1 MYELTD
7 IVIENIRKELI
18 RDFSKLKSLLSYDEL
33 NVMSATKDVYSK
45 IDLYVRQMFLQL
57 MQAVYKKVTKRT
69 CPYNYAW
76 LESFLLEYDEVS
88 KYVYANEFE
97 RKRDRLAEALI
108 ASTKK
113 NEEIDAA
120 LRYLSFMLTAYAVRV
135 TDQVVL
141 TAYRDMGIDAVRWKA
156 EKDNKTCTICK
167 HRNGHIYDIEQIP
180 PKPHLNCRCEYEEVC
195 YGVTPESYRRNRK
208 NIKKR

>member
-7 IVIENIRKELI
+7 IAIENIRKELI

-33 NVMSATKDVYSK
+33 NVMSATKAVYSK

-108 ASTKK
+108 ASPKK

-180 PKPHLNCRCEYEEVC
+180 PKPHLNCRCEYEEV
-195 YGVTPESYRRNRK
+195 
-208 NIKKR
+208 

>member
-7 IVIENIRKELI
+7 IVVENIRKELI

-33 NVMSATKDVYSK
+33 NVMSATKAVYSK

-108 ASTKK
+108 ASPKK

-141 TAYRDMGIDAVRWKA
+141 MAYRDMGMDAVRWKA

-167 HRNGHIYDIEQIP
+167 HRNGHIYDIEQVP
-180 PKPHLNCRCEYEEVC
+180 PKPHLNCRCEYEEV
-195 YGVTPESYRRNRK
+195 
-208 NIKKR
+208 

>member
-76 LESFLLEYDEVS
+76 IESFLLEYDEVS

-108 ASTKK
+108 ASPKK

-141 TAYRDMGIDAVRWKA
+141 MAYRDMGIDAVRWKA

-180 PKPHLNCRCEYEEVC
+180 PKPHLNCRCEYEEV
-195 YGVTPESYRRNRK
+195 
-208 NIKKR
+208 

>member
-33 NVMSATKDVYSK
+33 NVMSATKAVYSK
-45 IDLYVRQMFLQL
+45 IDFYVRQMFLQL
-57 MQAVYKKVTKRT
+57 MQAVYKKVAKRT

-141 TAYRDMGIDAVRWKA
+141 MAYRDIGIDAVRWKA

-167 HRNGHIYDIEQIP
+167 HRNGHIYDIEQVP
-180 PKPHLNCRCEYEEVC
+180 PKPHLNCRCEYEEV
-195 YGVTPESYRRNRK
+195 
-208 NIKKR
+208 

>member
-108 ASTKK
+108 ASPKK

-141 TAYRDMGIDAVRWKA
+141 MAYRDIGIDAVRWKA

-167 HRNGHIYDIEQIP
+167 HRNGHIYDIEQVP
-180 PKPHLNCRCEYEEVC
+180 PKPHLNCRCEYEEV
-195 YGVTPESYRRNRK
+195 
-208 NIKKR
+208 

>member
-7 IVIENIRKELI
+7 IVIEDIRKELI

-33 NVMSATKDVYSK
+33 NVMSATKAVYSK

-108 ASTKK
+108 ASPKK

-120 LRYLSFMLTAYAVRV
+120 LRYLSFMLTAYAVKV

-141 TAYRDMGIDAVRWKA
+141 MAYRDIGIDAVRWKA

-167 HRNGHIYDIEQIP
+167 HRNGHIYDIEQVP
-180 PKPHLNCRCEYEEVC
+180 PKPHLNCRCEYEEV
-195 YGVTPESYRRNRK
+195 
-208 NIKKR
+208 

>member
-33 NVMSATKDVYSK
+33 NVMSATKAVYSK

-108 ASTKK
+108 ASPKK

-120 LRYLSFMLTAYAVRV
+120 LRYLSFMLAAYAVRV

-167 HRNGHIYDIEQIP
+167 HRNGHIYDIEQVP
-180 PKPHLNCRCEYEEVC
+180 PKPHLNCRCEYEEA
-195 YGVTPESYRRNRK
+195 
-208 NIKKR
+208 

>member
-33 NVMSATKDVYSK
+33 NAMSATKAVYSK

-88 KYVYANEFE
+88 KYVYANEFW

-108 ASTKK
+108 ASPKK

-167 HRNGHIYDIEQIP
+167 HRNGHIYDIEQVP
-180 PKPHLNCRCEYEEVC
+180 PKPHLNCRCEYEEV
-195 YGVTPESYRRNRK
+195 
-208 NIKKR
+208 

>member
-7 IVIENIRKELI
+7 IAIENIRKELI
-18 RDFSKLKSLLSYDEL
+18 RNFSKLKSLLSYDEL

-88 KYVYANEFE
+88 KYVYANEFD

-108 ASTKK
+108 ASPKK

-141 TAYRDMGIDAVRWKA
+141 MAYRDIGIGAVRWKA

-167 HRNGHIYDIEQIP
+167 HRNGHIYDIEQVP
-180 PKPHLNCRCEYEEVC
+180 PKPHLNCRCEYEEV
-195 YGVTPESYRRNRK
+195 
-208 NIKKR
+208 

>member
-33 NVMSATKDVYSK
+33 NVMSATKAVYSK

-108 ASTKK
+108 ASPKK
-113 NEEIDAA
+113 NEEIDVA

-167 HRNGHIYDIEQIP
+167 HRNGHIYDIEQVP
-180 PKPHLNCRCEYEEVC
+180 PKPHLNCRCEYEEV
-195 YGVTPESYRRNRK
+195 
-208 NIKKR
+208 

>member
-7 IVIENIRKELI
+7 IAIENIRKELI

-33 NVMSATKDVYSK
+33 NVMSATKAVYSK
-45 IDLYVRQMFLQL
+45 IDLYVRQMFLEL

-108 ASTKK
+108 ASPKK

-141 TAYRDMGIDAVRWKA
+141 TAYRDIGIDAVRWKA

-167 HRNGHIYDIEQIP
+167 HRNGHIYDIEQVP
-180 PKPHLNCRCEYEEVC
+180 PKPHLNCRCEYEEV
-195 YGVTPESYRRNRK
+195 
-208 NIKKR
+208 

>member
-33 NVMSATKDVYSK
+33 NVMSATKAVYSK

-97 RKRDRLAEALI
+97 RKRARLAEALI
-108 ASTKK
+108 ASPKK

-167 HRNGHIYDIEQIP
+167 HRNGHIYDIEQVP
-180 PKPHLNCRCEYEEVC
+180 PKPHLNCRCEYEEV
-195 YGVTPESYRRNRK
+195 
-208 NIKKR
+208 

>member
-33 NVMSATKDVYSK
+33 NVMSATKAVYSK

-108 ASTKK
+108 ASPKK

-167 HRNGHIYDIEQIP
+167 HRNGHIYDIEQVP
-180 PKPHLNCRCEYEEVC
+180 AKPHLNCRCEYEEV
-195 YGVTPESYRRNRK
+195 
-208 NIKKR
+208 

>member
-76 LESFLLEYDEVS
+76 LENFLLEYDEVS

-108 ASTKK
+108 ASPKK

-141 TAYRDMGIDAVRWKA
+141 MAYRDMGIDAVRWKA

-167 HRNGHIYDIEQIP
+167 HRNGHIYDIEQVP
-180 PKPHLNCRCEYEEVC
+180 PKPHLNCRCEYEEV
-195 YGVTPESYRRNRK
+195 
-208 NIKKR
+208 

>member
-7 IVIENIRKELI
+7 IVVENIRKELI

-108 ASTKK
+108 ASPKK

-167 HRNGHIYDIEQIP
+167 HRNGHIYDIEQVP
-180 PKPHLNCRCEYEEVC
+180 PKPHLNCRCEYEEV
-195 YGVTPESYRRNRK
+195 
-208 NIKKR
+208 

>member
-33 NVMSATKDVYSK
+33 NVMSATKAVYSK

-108 ASTKK
+108 ASPKK

-141 TAYRDMGIDAVRWKA
+141 TAYQDMGIDAVRWKA

-167 HRNGHIYDIEQIP
+167 HRNGHIYDIEQVP
-180 PKPHLNCRCEYEEVC
+180 PKPHLNCRCEYEEV
-195 YGVTPESYRRNRK
+195 
-208 NIKKR
+208 

>member
-33 NVMSATKDVYSK
+33 NVMSATKAVYSK

-141 TAYRDMGIDAVRWKA
+141 TAYRDIGIDAVRWKA

-167 HRNGHIYDIEQIP
+167 HRNGHIYDIEQVP
-180 PKPHLNCRCEYEEVC
+180 PKPHLNCRCEYEEV
-195 YGVTPESYRRNRK
+195 
-208 NIKKR
+208 

>member
-1 MYELTD
+1 MYEMTD

-18 RDFSKLKSLLSYDEL
+18 HEFSKLKSLLSYDEL
-33 NVMSATKDVYSK
+33 NVMSATKAVYSK
-45 IDLYVRQMFLQL
+45 VDLYVRQLFLQL
-57 MQAVYKKVTKRT
+57 MQAVYKKIAKRK
-69 CPYNYAW
+69 CPYNYTW
-76 LESFLLEYDEVS
+76 LERFLLEYDEVS
-88 KYVYANEFE
+88 KYVYVNEFE

-108 ASTKK
+108 ASAKK

-120 LRYLSFMLTAYAVRV
+120 LRYLSFMIAAYAVRV
-135 TDQVVL
+135 TDQAVL

-180 PKPHLNCRCEYEEVC
+180 PKPHLNCRCEYEEV
-195 YGVTPESYRRNRK
+195 
-208 NIKKR
+208 

>member
-7 IVIENIRKELI
+7 IAIENIRKELI

-33 NVMSATKDVYSK
+33 NVMSATKAVYSK

-97 RKRDRLAEALI
+97 RKRDRLTEALI
-108 ASTKK
+108 ASSKK

-167 HRNGHIYDIEQIP
+167 HRNGHIYDIEQVP
-180 PKPHLNCRCEYEEVC
+180 PKPHLNCRCEYEEV
-195 YGVTPESYRRNRK
+195 
-208 NIKKR
+208 

>member
-7 IVIENIRKELI
+7 IAIENIRKELI

-33 NVMSATKDVYSK
+33 NVMSATKAVYSK

-108 ASTKK
+108 ASSKK

-141 TAYRDMGIDAVRWKA
+141 MAYRDMGIDAVRWKA

-180 PKPHLNCRCEYEEVC
+180 PKPHLNCRCEYEEV
-195 YGVTPESYRRNRK
+195 
-208 NIKKR
+208 

>member
-33 NVMSATKDVYSK
+33 NVMSATKAVYSK

-108 ASTKK
+108 ASPKK
-113 NEEIDAA
+113 NEEIDVA

-141 TAYRDMGIDAVRWKA
+141 MAYRDMGIDAVRWKA

-167 HRNGHIYDIEQIP
+167 HRNGHIYDIEQVP
-180 PKPHLNCRCEYEEVC
+180 PKPHLNCRCEYEEV
-195 YGVTPESYRRNRK
+195 
-208 NIKKR
+208 

>member
-108 ASTKK
+108 ASPKK
-113 NEEIDAA
+113 NEEIDVA

-141 TAYRDMGIDAVRWKA
+141 MAYRDMGIDAVRWKA

-167 HRNGHIYDIEQIP
+167 HRNGHIYDIEQVP
-180 PKPHLNCRCEYEEVC
+180 PKPHLNCRCEYEEV
-195 YGVTPESYRRNRK
+195 
-208 NIKKR
+208 

>member
-108 ASTKK
+108 ASAKK

-141 TAYRDMGIDAVRWKA
+141 MAYRDMGIDAVRWKA

-167 HRNGHIYDIEQIP
+167 HRNGHIYDIEQVP
-180 PKPHLNCRCEYEEVC
+180 PKPHLNCRCEYEEV
-195 YGVTPESYRRNRK
+195 
-208 NIKKR
+208 

>member
-33 NVMSATKDVYSK
+33 NVMSATKAVYSK

-108 ASTKK
+108 ASPKK

-167 HRNGHIYDIEQIP
+167 HRNGHIYDIEQVP
-180 PKPHLNCRCEYEEVC
+180 PKPHLNCRCEYEEV
-195 YGVTPESYRRNRK
+195 
-208 NIKKR
+208 

>member
-33 NVMSATKDVYSK
+33 NVMSATKAVYSK

-88 KYVYANEFE
+88 KCVYANEFE

-108 ASTKK
+108 ASPKK

-180 PKPHLNCRCEYEEVC
+180 PKPHLNCRCEYEEV
-195 YGVTPESYRRNRK
+195 
-208 NIKKR
+208 

>member
-33 NVMSATKDVYSK
+33 NVMSATKAVYSK

-76 LESFLLEYDEVS
+76 LENFLLEYDEVS

-108 ASTKK
+108 ASPKK

-141 TAYRDMGIDAVRWKA
+141 MAYRDMGIDAVRWKA

-167 HRNGHIYDIEQIP
+167 HRNGHIYDIEQVP
-180 PKPHLNCRCEYEEVC
+180 PKPHLNCRCEYEEV
-195 YGVTPESYRRNRK
+195 
-208 NIKKR
+208 

>member
-33 NVMSATKDVYSK
+33 NVMSATKAVYSK

-108 ASTKK
+108 ASPKK

-156 EKDNKTCTICK
+156 EKDNKTCIICK
-167 HRNGHIYDIEQIP
+167 HRNGHIYDIEQVP
-180 PKPHLNCRCEYEEVC
+180 PKPHLNCRCEYEEV
-195 YGVTPESYRRNRK
+195 
-208 NIKKR
+208 

>member
-33 NVMSATKDVYSK
+33 NVMSATKAVYSK
-45 IDLYVRQMFLQL
+45 IDLYVRQMFLRL

-108 ASTKK
+108 ASPKK

-180 PKPHLNCRCEYEEVC
+180 PKPHLNCRCEYEEV
-195 YGVTPESYRRNRK
+195 
-208 NIKKR
+208 

>member
-33 NVMSATKDVYSK
+33 NVMSATKAVYSK

-69 CPYNYAW
+69 CQYNYAW
-76 LESFLLEYDEVS
+76 LESLLLEYDEES
-88 KYVYANEFE
+88 KNVYANEFE

-108 ASTKK
+108 ASPKK

-167 HRNGHIYDIEQIP
+167 HRNGHIYDIEQVP
-180 PKPHLNCRCEYEEVC
+180 PKPHLNCRCEYEEV
-195 YGVTPESYRRNRK
+195 
-208 NIKKR
+208 

>member
-57 MQAVYKKVTKRT
+57 MQAAYKKVTKRT

-88 KYVYANEFE
+88 KYVYVNEFE

-108 ASTKK
+108 ASPKK

-120 LRYLSFMLTAYAVRV
+120 LRYLSFMLAAYAVRV

-180 PKPHLNCRCEYEEVC
+180 PKPHLNCRCEYEEV
-195 YGVTPESYRRNRK
+195 
-208 NIKKR
+208 

>member
-7 IVIENIRKELI
+7 LVIENIRKELI

-33 NVMSATKDVYSK
+33 NVMSATKAVYSK

-108 ASTKK
+108 ASPKK

-167 HRNGHIYDIEQIP
+167 HRNGHIYDIEQVP
-180 PKPHLNCRCEYEEVC
+180 PKPHLNCRCEYEEV
-195 YGVTPESYRRNRK
+195 
-208 NIKKR
+208 

>member
-76 LESFLLEYDEVS
+76 LENFLLEYDEVS

-120 LRYLSFMLTAYAVRV
+120 LRYLSFMLTAYAVRD

-141 TAYRDMGIDAVRWKA
+141 TAYRDIGIDAVRWKA

-167 HRNGHIYDIEQIP
+167 HRNGHIYDIEQVP
-180 PKPHLNCRCEYEEVC
+180 PKPHLNCRCEYEEV
-195 YGVTPESYRRNRK
+195 
-208 NIKKR
+208 

>member
-88 KYVYANEFE
+88 KYVYVNEFE

-108 ASTKK
+108 ASPKK
-113 NEEIDAA
+113 NEETDAA

-167 HRNGHIYDIEQIP
+167 HRNGHIYDIEQVP
-180 PKPHLNCRCEYEEVC
+180 PKPHLNCRCEYEEV
-195 YGVTPESYRRNRK
+195 
-208 NIKKR
+208 

>member
-108 ASTKK
+108 ASPKK

-167 HRNGHIYDIEQIP
+167 HRNGHIYDIEQVP
-180 PKPHLNCRCEYEEVC
+180 PKPHLNCRCEYEEV
-195 YGVTPESYRRNRK
+195 
-208 NIKKR
+208 

>member
-7 IVIENIRKELI
+7 IAIENIRKELI

-57 MQAVYKKVTKRT
+57 MQAVYKRVTKRT

-108 ASTKK
+108 ASPKK

-167 HRNGHIYDIEQIP
+167 HRNGHIYDIEQVP
-180 PKPHLNCRCEYEEVC
+180 PKPHLNCRCEYEEV
-195 YGVTPESYRRNRK
+195 
-208 NIKKR
+208 

>member
-7 IVIENIRKELI
+7 IAIENIRKELI

-33 NVMSATKDVYSK
+33 NVMSATKAVYSK

-97 RKRDRLAEALI
+97 RKRDRLTEALI
-108 ASTKK
+108 ASPKK

-167 HRNGHIYDIEQIP
+167 HRNGHIYDIEQVP
-180 PKPHLNCRCEYEEVC
+180 PKPHLNCRCEYEEV
-195 YGVTPESYRRNRK
+195 
-208 NIKKR
+208 

>member
-33 NVMSATKDVYSK
+33 NVMSATKAVYSK

-76 LESFLLEYDEVS
+76 LENFLLEYDEVS

-108 ASTKK
+108 ASSKK

-120 LRYLSFMLTAYAVRV
+120 LRYLSFMLTVYAVRV

-141 TAYRDMGIDAVRWKA
+141 MAYRDMGIDAVRWKA

-167 HRNGHIYDIEQIP
+167 HRNGHIYDIEQVP
-180 PKPHLNCRCEYEEVC
+180 PKPHLNCRCEYEEV
-195 YGVTPESYRRNRK
+195 
-208 NIKKR
+208 

>member
-33 NVMSATKDVYSK
+33 NVMSATKAVYSK

-97 RKRDRLAEALI
+97 RKRDRLSEALI
-108 ASTKK
+108 ACPKK

-167 HRNGHIYDIEQIP
+167 HRNGHIYDIEQVP
-180 PKPHLNCRCEYEEVC
+180 PKPHLNCRCEYEEV
-195 YGVTPESYRRNRK
+195 
-208 NIKKR
+208 

>member
-33 NVMSATKDVYSK
+33 NVMSATKAVYSK

-108 ASTKK
+108 ASSKK

-120 LRYLSFMLTAYAVRV
+120 LRHLSFMLTAYAVRV

-141 TAYRDMGIDAVRWKA
+141 MAYRDMGIDAVRWKA

-167 HRNGHIYDIEQIP
+167 HRNGHIYDIEQVP
-180 PKPHLNCRCEYEEVC
+180 PKPHLNCRCEYEEV
-195 YGVTPESYRRNRK
+195 
-208 NIKKR
+208 